1 MKINQ
6 DIYPLTLYSSSTY
19 LCVPL
24 KKPPGFQILVGS
36 AFRLLLMGMKMGIVK
51 SGAKTA
57 KSFIMEPRVED
68 SVADLVVVFPPKVL
82 IVKPIISVQLD
93 HVIS

>member
-1 MKINQ
+1 
-6 DIYPLTLYSSSTY
+6 
-19 LCVPL
+19 
-24 KKPPGFQILVGS
+24 
-36 AFRLLLMGMKMGIVK
+36 MGMKMGIVK